1 VTDEDKALERRR
13 AMVAGQL
20 AARGIRDARV
30 LEAMTKVPRE
40 RFVPAELESSAL
52 HDCALS
58 IGHGVTI
65 SQPYIV
71 ALMSELAA
79 VQPGDRVLEIGTGS
93 GYQAAVLAELGAEVY
108 SIERVRP
115 IYEEAKARLEALGIA
130 VELRHGDGF
139 AGWPDPGAAPFD
151 VILLTAAPDEIPPAL
166 LDQLAVGG
174 RLVAPVGER
183 WQQSL
188 IVIERGEQGFTRRGV
203 LDVAFIPMLPGL
215 G

>member
-1 VTDEDKALERRR
+1 VTDEDKGLERRR

-30 LEAMTKVPRE
+30 LEAMTRVPRE
-40 RFVPAELESSAL
+40 RFVPAEFESSAL

-65 SQPYIV
+65 SQPY
-71 ALMSELAA
+71 
-79 VQPGDRVLEIGTGS
+79 
-93 GYQAAVLAELGAEVY
+93 
-108 SIERVRP
+108 
-115 IYEEAKARLEALGIA
+115 EEAKARLEALGIA
-130 VELRHGDGF
+130 VELRHADGF
-139 AGWPDPGAAPFD
+139 TGWPDQSAPFD

-166 LDQLAVGG
+166 LEQLAVGG

-188 IVIERGEQGFTRRGV
+188 IVIERGDQGFTQRAV

-215 G
+215 E